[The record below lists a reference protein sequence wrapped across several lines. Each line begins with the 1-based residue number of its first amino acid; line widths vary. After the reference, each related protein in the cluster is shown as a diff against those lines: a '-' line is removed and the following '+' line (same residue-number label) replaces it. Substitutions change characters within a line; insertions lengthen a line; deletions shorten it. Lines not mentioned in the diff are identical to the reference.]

1 MEPKF
6 LLHMLWPKTSLRN
19 QQTHLDQLWILI
31 YTFKI
36 KIKHKLGNEISNSA
50 KIRVNSPE
58 VHFSITKQYP
68 EVGLKNNYILSYK
81 NNLCRFD
88 NNTR

>member
-1 MEPKF
+1 MNK
-6 LLHMLWPKTSLRN
+6 N
-19 QQTHLDQLWILI
+19 
-31 YTFKI
+31 
-36 KIKHKLGNEISNSA
+36 KHKLRNNISNRD